1 MRHTRDLL
9 NRTLHAV
16 LPGVLALAALAGCVG
31 PLRTA
36 STPEALA
43 TAQIVIVP
51 TPTVVL
57 TQPPQVAPTAAAVDC
72 TSTVAQLEPGEVIKL
87 LARVAGCPGL
97 VRVEWRT
104 AELFVPVELL
114 GLSEAD
120 LAGLPEEV
128 R

>member
-1 MRHTRDLL
+1 MRHTVDPL
-9 NRTLHAV
+9 NRALHAA
-16 LPGVLALAALAGCVG
+16 LLGALALAALAGCAG
-31 PLRTA
+31 PLRTV

-43 TAQIVIVP
+43 TAQVVIVP
-51 TPTVVL
+51 TPTAIPA
-57 TQPPQVAPTAAAVDC
+57 QPPQVAPTAAVVDC